1 MGPGPNAPG
10 TLKPATRAWSAMA
23 SPPTTLRR
31 RRAWVE
37 RARIGALA
45 ARILEVD
52 RFFLRSDGSGVLS
65 PSEAETLRSIA
76 ARMGTVE
83 P

>member
-1 MGPGPNAPG
+1 MAP
-10 TLKPATRAWSAMA
+10 PAAA
-23 SPPTTLRR
+23 SLR

-45 ARILEVD
+45 ERILEVD
-52 RFFLRSDGSGVLS
+52 RLFLDFDGRGVLQ
-65 PSEAETLRSIA
+65 PGEAVALRSIA
-76 ARMGTVE
+76 DRMGAVE